1 MRKMLI
7 IYLVFSLIPGLTF
20 CAGSMDLDEYLE
32 GMNVKTSDIR
42 SLQRGAR
49 NFFNNCSGCHT
60 LQYMRYNQIAED
72 LGITEDQL
80 MENLIFTENSPQDLV
95 MNNMLREDGN
105 RWFGKA
111 PPDLTLVTRRKSP
124 EYVYGFLN
132 SFYEDNGSP
141 TGVNNHVQ
149 EASSMPHVLWDIEE
163 RFSDQEYSQFL
174 NDTVAFLV
182 YAGEPIIEKRKSMGV
197 WVIGFLLIFLILS
210 YALYKD
216 IWREVK

>member
-1 MRKMLI
+1 MKSLFAI
-7 IYLVFSLIPGLTF
+7 CSVFAFISGITF
-20 CAGSMDLDEYLE
+20 AAGSMDLDEYIE
-32 GMNVKTSDIR
+32 GINVKTSDVK

-49 NFFNNCSGCHT
+49 NFFNYCSGCHT

-72 LGITEDQL
+72 LGISEDQL
-80 MENLIFTENSPQDLV
+80 MQNLIFTERSPQDLV
-95 MNNMLREDGN
+95 LNNMLKEDGD

-124 EYVYGFLN
+124 EYVYGLLN
-132 SFYEDNGSP
+132 SFYADNNSP

-149 EASSMPHVLWDIEE
+149 EASSMPHVLWDLQE
-163 RFSDQEYSQFL
+163 RLTEQEYSQFL
-174 NDTVAFLV
+174 NDTVGFLV

-197 WVIGFLLIFLILS
+197 WVIGFLLIFLIFS

>member
-1 MRKMLI
+1 MKSLFA
-7 IYLVFSLIPGLTF
+7 IYLIFAFISGITF
-20 CAGSMDLDEYLE
+20 AAGSMDLDEYIE
-32 GMNVKTSDIR
+32 GMNVKTSDSK

-49 NFFNNCSGCHT
+49 NFFNYCSGCHT

-72 LGITEDQL
+72 LRISEDQL
-80 MENLIFTENSPQDLV
+80 IQNLIFTDSSPQDLV
-95 MNNMLREDGN
+95 INNMLKEDGD

-124 EYVYGFLN
+124 EYVYGLLN
-132 SFYEDNGSP
+132 SFYPDDNSP
-141 TGVNNHVQ
+141 TGVNNYVQ
-149 EASSMPHVLWDIEE
+149 EASSMPHVLWDLQE
-163 RFSDQEYSQFL
+163 RFTKEEYSRFL
-174 NDTVAFLV
+174 NDTVGFLV

-197 WVIGFLLIFLILS
+197 WVIGFLLIFLIFS

>member
-1 MRKMLI
+1 MRKILI
-7 IYLVFSLIPGLTF
+7 SYLAFTIIPGLTF
-20 CAGSMDLDEYLE
+20 SAGSMDLDGYLE
-32 GMNVKTSDIR
+32 GMNVKTSDVR

-49 NFFNNCSGCHT
+49 NFINNCSGCHT

-80 MENLIFTENSPQDLV
+80 MQNLIFTESSPQDLV

-111 PPDLTLVTRRKSP
+111 PPDLTLVTRRKSR

-149 EASSMPHVLWDIEE
+149 
-163 RFSDQEYSQFL
+163 
-174 NDTVAFLV
+174 
-182 YAGEPIIEKRKSMGV
+182 
-197 WVIGFLLIFLILS
+197 
-210 YALYKD
+210 
-216 IWREVK
+216 

>member
-7 IYLVFSLIPGLTF
+7 IYLSFVFFSGPTF
-20 CAGSMDLDEYLE
+20 SAGSMDLDEYLE
-32 GMNVKTSDIR
+32 GMNVKTSDAR
-42 SLQRGAR
+42 SLQRGAK
-49 NFFNNCSGCHT
+49 NFINNCSGCHT
-60 LQYMRYNQIAED
+60 LQYMRYNQIAES
-72 LGITEDQL
+72 
-80 MENLIFTENSPQDLV
+80 SPQDLV
-95 MNNMLREDGN
+95 MNNMLSEDGN

-174 NDTVAFLV
+174 NDTVGFLV

>member
-1 MRKMLI
+1 MKSLFA
-7 IYLVFSLIPGLTF
+7 IYLIFAFISGITF
-20 CAGSMDLDEYLE
+20 AAGSMDLDEYIE
-32 GMNVKTSDIR
+32 GMNVKTSDSK

-49 NFFNNCSGCHT
+49 NFFNYCSGCHT

-72 LGITEDQL
+72 LRISEDQL
-80 MENLIFTENSPQDLV
+80 IQNLIFTDSSPQDLV
-95 MNNMLREDGN
+95 INNMLKEDGD

-124 EYVYGFLN
+124 EYVYGLLN
-132 SFYEDNGSP
+132 SFYPDDNSP
-141 TGVNNHVQ
+141 TGVNNYVQ
-149 EASSMPHVLWDIEE
+149 EASSMPHVLWDLQE
-163 RFSDQEYSQFL
+163 RFAKEEYSRFL
-174 NDTVAFLV
+174 NDTVGFLV

-197 WVIGFLLIFLILS
+197 WVIGFLLIFLIFS